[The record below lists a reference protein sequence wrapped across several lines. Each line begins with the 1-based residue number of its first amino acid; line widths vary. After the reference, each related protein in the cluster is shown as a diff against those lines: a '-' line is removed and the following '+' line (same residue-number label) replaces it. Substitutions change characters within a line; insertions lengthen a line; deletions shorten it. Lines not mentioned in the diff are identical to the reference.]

1 MAKAYIE
8 HVAVYVKDIDW
19 YIEFFNNTL
28 GFTERMRKQESGQPK
43 QVWLYG
49 GIQLI
54 EVSEDQAIGK
64 LGHLGI
70 MAEDQQ
76 NTLEKIKQYDVKP
89 MPQGDNWWQLPDGL
103 CIEILQAK
111 PGTVRDILDVVP
123 WQ

>member
-1 MAKAYIE
+1 MNKAYIE
-8 HVAVYVKDIDW
+8 HVAVYVTDIDW
-19 YIEFFNNTL
+19 YIEFFEHTL
-28 GFTERMRKQESGQPK
+28 NFTERMRKEEAGQPR

-54 EVSEDQAIGK
+54 EVPENQGAGK

-76 NTLEKIKQYDVKP
+76 GALAKIRTYDVKP
-89 MPQGDNWWQLPDGL
+89 MPQGDNWLELPDGL
-103 CIEILQAK
+103 CLEILQAK
-111 PGTVRDILDVVP
+111 TGTVEEALQVAP